1 MLKAVIFD
9 RDGVLIKNYGYVC
22 DINKI
27 KWLKGAIEAL
37 QLLKEKKIKIFL
49 ASNQSG
55 VARGFFTIKQVEYFH
70 KYMNKVLKKFNTK
83 INKFYFSPYHP
94 CGKIKKYTKRTNMR
108 KPGNG
113 MILKI
118 LKENKLKRE
127 NIIFIGDSKVDFLA
141 AKKSLILFEYKKR
154 YSLKKQIKKIL
165 NKYDI

>member
-1 MLKAVIFD
+1 MLKAVILD

-22 DINKI
+22 DINKL

-37 QLLKEKKIKIFL
+37 QLLKKKKIKIFL

-55 VARGFFTIKQVEYFH
+55 IARGFFTTKQVEYFH
-70 KYMNKVLKKFNTK
+70 NYMNKVLKKFSTK

-94 CGKIKKYTKRTNMR
+94 HGKIKKYRKKSNMR

-118 LKENKLKRE
+118 LKENKLKKE
-127 NIIFIGDSKVDFLA
+127 HVIFIGDSQTDFLA
-141 AKKSLILFEYKKR
+141 AKKTGILFEYKKKT
-154 YSLKKQIKKIL
+154 SLKKQVEKIL
-165 NKYDI
+165 NKYVN